1 MARPLRYLESV
12 HERRNPARTAPCER
26 VRDLHSPCLQL
37 RRQPT
42 RIGWGYPA
50 VDVGLRRAACRCAL
64 VTATA
69 STALV
74 SAAPR
79 AQRVPSD
86 AESHSATGCAQRI
99 RVLTVLHC
107 NTTGKLSAAG
117 RGHTSDTESRAY
129 SSSASSAAMLP
140 DVPSA
145 SPSELADGEAEL
157 SSGSCG
163 GAPSSQ
169 RNTCS
174 HGSRSDGCC
183 SAVVSKENRAH
194 RAATSAPGLATA
206 AGAKGNAVMGSTVR
220 AN

>member
-1 MARPLRYLESV
+1 MARRLRCLESV
-12 HERRNPARTAPCER
+12 QERRNPARTAPCER

-37 RRQPT
+37 RRQP
-42 RIGWGYPA
+42 YPYRL
-50 VDVGLRRAACRCAL
+50 GLPRCWRRAAPSGLRRCAL

-74 SAAPR
+74 STAPR
-79 AQRVPSD
+79 AQRVPSA

-163 GAPSSQ
+163 GSPSSQ

-206 AGAKGNAVMGSTVR
+206 KGNAVMGSTVR